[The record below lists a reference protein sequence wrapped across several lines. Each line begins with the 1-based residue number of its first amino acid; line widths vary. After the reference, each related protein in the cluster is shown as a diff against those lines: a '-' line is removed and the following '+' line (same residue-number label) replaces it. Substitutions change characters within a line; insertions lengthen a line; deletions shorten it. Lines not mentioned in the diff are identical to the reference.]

1 MEPFVFMAVSYDEGH
16 VQGFQGQC
24 ARSAK
29 EKACPAT
36 ARLSIREHDRS
47 EGDDIYGDTVGT
59 AGDEIISPLEGLS
72 ELRVTLM

>member
-29 EKACPAT
+29 EKACLAA
-36 ARLSIREHDRS
+36 ARLSMREHDRS
-47 EGDDIYGDTVGT
+47 EGDDILATVS
-59 AGDEIISPLEGLS
+59 ARLVMKSS
-72 ELRVTLM
+72 RHLRA